1 MSLGF
6 KSDQLRSN
14 TRTPWALRPGH
25 PSRAFQPRTV
35 SLDWWTGRGEHP
47 RTGTLWQLA
56 SKSHTTSFQLTK
68 WIEVAWCVA
77 LGVFRGVAR
86 FASVGPEVG
95 SSKLRSL
102 FCSLHLY
109 QGHKNLYYIS
119 DQAFP
124 KPVSRR
130 FQKYR
135 KQPKCGTS

>member
-25 PSRAFQPRTV
+25 PSRASQPRTV

-68 WIEVAWCVA
+68 WIEVDRSGMVRGSGCVFEELRDLRVWVQRLA
-77 LGVFRGVAR
+77 
-86 FASVGPEVG
+86 
-95 SSKLRSL
+95 KLHSL

-119 DQAFP
+119 DKAFP
-124 KPVSRR
+124 KPVR
-130 FQKYR
+130 FPTFSKV
-135 KQPKCGTS
+135 

>member
-25 PSRAFQPRTV
+25 PSRASQPRTV

-77 LGVFRGVAR
+77 LGVF
-86 FASVGPEVG
+86 
-95 SSKLRSL
+95 LRSCAICECGSRGWQNCIL
-102 FCSLHLY
+102 CFAVYTCIKGTKICTISLT
-109 QGHKNLYYIS
+109 
-119 DQAFP
+119 
-124 KPVSRR
+124 KPFLNPFVSRR